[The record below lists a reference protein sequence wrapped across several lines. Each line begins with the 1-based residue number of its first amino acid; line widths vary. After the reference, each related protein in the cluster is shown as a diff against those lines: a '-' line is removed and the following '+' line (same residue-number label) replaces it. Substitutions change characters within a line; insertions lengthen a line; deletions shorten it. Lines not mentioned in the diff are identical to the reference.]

1 MPRLKD
7 GLAVPQASFDFNPRP
22 DEAGWFDP
30 EAPIVGS
37 VPASLVACVVQFDD
51 ARRRRHFEAVR
62 KLLSQ
67 TGVFDVR

>member
-1 MPRLKD
+1 MPRSKD
-7 GLAVPQASFDFNPRP
+7 GLAAPQASFDFKPRP
-22 DEAGWFDP
+22 DEAGGCHP
-30 EAPIVGS
+30 NAPVVVS
-37 VPASLVACVVQFDD
+37 VPAPSVACVVRFDD